1 MKKPVE
7 KTAAKRPAKTKEKPV
22 ANAASASRTKRSASR
37 PNPAIKLTIVAPA
50 GAMVE
55 MDGKPRG
62 FAGANGILILN
73 GVAVGDHQLAI
84 TADGYEPWRGTF
96 VMSTASTRFEVPIK
110 KKPATG
116 KLALMANEG
125 GTEILIDEKY
135 SVKALAGQTM
145 TVDGL
150 FPGPRQLR
158 AVKPG
163 YEEWRATVTV
173 RPNETVPV
181 RIEMRPRLDPEMI
194 RLPEGSF
201 MQGNETGEKDQRP
214 AHQVYTNAFL
224 ISRREVTNRLYK
236 SFVDAS
242 GHPPP
247 RGTVW
252 TGNTY
257 RIGEDDLPVVFVSW
271 EDAIAFTTWFSL
283 KTGRRYRL
291 PTEAEWEKAARL
303 VSDQY
308 TSVGKIWEW
317 CLDWYD
323 PKYYERRNRLNPQG
337 PAAGKKVKLMGRE
350 SEARVIRGGG
360 FGRGTV
366 IQRAAERS
374 YMFPNVGRFD
384 VGFRIV
390 RDVEK

>member
-1 MKKPVE
+1 ME
-7 KTAAKRPAKTKEKPV
+7 KTAKRPAKAKEKPV
-22 ANAASASRTKRSASR
+22 AKAAPAARTTRSTSR
-37 PNPAIKLTIVAPA
+37 PAAAARLTIKAPA
-50 GAMVE
+50 GAAVE

-62 FAGANGILILN
+62 VIGTSGILILN
-73 GVAVGDHQLAI
+73 GVSVGDHQLAI
-84 TADGYEPWRGTF
+84 TAAGYEPWRGTF

-110 KKPATG
+110 KKLATG

-150 FPGPRQLR
+150 FPGPRQIR

-173 RPNETVPV
+173 RPGETVPV
-181 RIEMRPRLDPEMI
+181 RIEMRPLLDPEMI
-194 RLPEGSF
+194 RLTEGSF

-242 GHPPP
+242 GHPAP
-247 RGTVW
+247 RGAAW
-252 TGNTY
+252 SGNTY
-257 RIGEDDLPVVFVSW
+257 PTGEGDLPVVSVSW
-271 EDAIAFTTWFSL
+271 EDAIEFCKWLSSR
-283 KTGRRYRL
+283 TGKRYRL

-303 VSDQY
+303 ASDQY
-308 TSVGKIWEW
+308 TSIGKVWEW

-323 PKYYERRNRLNPQG
+323 PKYYERRSRLNPQG
-337 PAAGKKVKLMGRE
+337 PAAGKKVKLLGRE

-374 YMFPNVGRFD
+374 YMFPNVGRPD
-384 VGFRIV
+384 IGFRIV